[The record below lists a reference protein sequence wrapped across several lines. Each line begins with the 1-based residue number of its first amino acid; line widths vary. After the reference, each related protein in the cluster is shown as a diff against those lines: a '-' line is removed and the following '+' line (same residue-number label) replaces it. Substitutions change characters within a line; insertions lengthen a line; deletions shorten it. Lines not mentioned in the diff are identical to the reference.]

1 MPMCDDIQ
9 RTRTKRRFWIAF
21 LIIGGSITATALY
34 FVFTS
39 KPQHIPFDSE
49 RWKEVS
55 ILSNGQIRQ
64 QMVLDLQRNVL
75 HHGMTIE
82 EVETLLGRDGLYIP
96 GDHDLAYALGKGGEG
111 VGSMNRHGEVSRF
124 EARDQWL
131 TLTFDE
137 HDRLVDWRIIATR

>member
-1 MPMCDDIQ
+1 MTMRDEDQPTQ
-9 RTRTKRRFWIAF
+9 TKRRFWIAL
-21 LIIGGSITATALY
+21 LIIAGSITATALY
-34 FVFTS
+34 FVLTAT
-39 KPQHIPFDSE
+39 PNHIPFDSE

-55 ILSNGQIRQ
+55 ILSNLETRQ

-75 HHGMTIE
+75 HRGMTID

-96 GDHDLAYALGKGGEG
+96 GDHDLAYALGRSGEG

-137 HDRLVDWRIIATR
+137 HDRLVEWSIVSTR